1 MRTLPKAAVGLA
13 LLGACAWAAAPL
25 TWEALVGSYTED
37 LSLNAA
43 WRKVAELGAPHG
55 PQLWDDLELRYSAK
69 RADLRKQE
77 VALRVSP
84 AGYGELRAN
93 RDLARARRGLGESV
107 LRLKTAE
114 ALRSRYRLALD
125 WLYQN
130 RQHKYHLELAEIHRR
145 RTATLAQYISDD
157 RFDPDDLVKAQ
168 VKRTEYLA
176 KAEGDLYK
184 IAQIEIHMRQF
195 VPTMGPVALEGELL
209 SPKAIEAIISQVDPM
224 RGDSFPEIQVAERE
238 LAIVKTKTSQEIAAS
253 RRWVAYLEAGYTF
266 DVDQNN
272 KERATHR
279 DNIAFGAGLKIP
291 VFDGGSQEI
300 SRRRADLAEAR
311 LDYQDDRED
320 IERAVAELRLSV
332 GSMLRQVVVLDSFA
346 AKVDAGG
353 LFADF
358 ARKSGGDPLLVLRA
372 AETSIENRWMVED
385 LRFLMLY
392 DYLEILHLTGVLV
405 RRPDENHLLTGN
417 PRLVGAALA
426 QPAKP

>member
-1 MRTLPKAAVGLA
+1 MRRVAASLAVVVGI
-13 LLGACAWAAAPL
+13 CQAAQPL
-25 TWEALVGSYTED
+25 TWSSLLGGYTED

-55 PQLWDDLELRYSAK
+55 PQLWDDLELRYGAK

-77 VALRVSP
+77 VALRLSP

-130 RQHKYHLELAEIHRR
+130 RQRRYHLEMAEVHGKRI
-145 RTATLAQYISDD
+145 AALAQFVTDD
-157 RFDPDDLVKAQ
+157 RFDPEDLVKAQ
-168 VKRTEYLA
+168 VKRTEYLS

-184 IAQIEIHMRQF
+184 IAQIEIHMRQY
-195 VPTMGPVALEGELL
+195 VPSMGEVALEGDLL
-209 SPKAIEAIISQVDPM
+209 SPAEIEAIIARVDPT
-224 RGDSFPEIQVAERE
+224 GADSFPEVQVADRE
-238 LAIVKTKTSQEIAAS
+238 LAIVGAKTSQEIAAS

-266 DVDQNN
+266 DVDQNR

-279 DNIAFGAGLKIP
+279 DNIAFGAGFKIP
-291 VFDGGSQEI
+291 VFDGSSQEI

-311 LDYQDDRED
+311 LDYQDERED
-320 IERAVAELRLSV
+320 VERTVGELRLSV
-332 GSMLRQVVVLDSFA
+332 GSMLRQVMVLDSFA
-346 AKVDAGG
+346 RKVDAGG

-372 AETSIENRWMVED
+372 AETSIESRWMIED

-405 RRPDENHLLTGN
+405 RRPEENHLLAGN
-417 PRLVGAALA
+417 PPIVPPPPPLPAA
-426 QPAKP
+426 P

>member
-1 MRTLPKAAVGLA
+1 VIGRAA
-13 LLGACAWAAAPL
+13 LLAVFVGICQAAEPL
-25 TWEALVGSYTED
+25 TWSSLVGGYTED

-43 WRKVAELGAPHG
+43 RRKVAELGTSHG
-55 PQLWDDLELRYSAK
+55 PQLWDDLELRYGAK

-77 VALRVSP
+77 LALRLSP

-93 RDLARARRGLGESV
+93 RELALARRDLGESV

-130 RQHKYHLELAEIHRR
+130 RQRRYHLEMAEIQGK
-145 RTATLAQYISDD
+145 RTATLAQFVSDD

-168 VKRTEYLA
+168 VKRTEYLS

-195 VPTMGPVALEGELL
+195 VPSMGAVVLDGELL
-209 SPKAIEAIISQVDPM
+209 APAEIEAIIARVDPS
-224 RGDSFPEIQVAERE
+224 GADSFPEVQVADRE
-238 LAIVKTKTSQEIAAS
+238 LAIVGSKTSQEIAAS
-253 RRWVAYLEAGYTF
+253 RRWIAYLEAGYTF
-266 DVDQNN
+266 DVDQNS

-279 DNIAFGAGLKIP
+279 DNIAFGAGIKIP
-291 VFDGGSQEI
+291 VFDGSSQAI

-311 LDYQDDRED
+311 LDYQDERED
-320 IERAVAELRLSV
+320 VERTVGELRLSV
-332 GSMLRQVVVLDSFA
+332 GSMLRQVMVLDSFA

-372 AETSIENRWMVED
+372 AETSLESRWMIED

-405 RRPDENHLLTGN
+405 RRPWENHLLAGN
-417 PRLVGAALA
+417 PRIVPPPVSA
-426 QPAKP
+426 PPSR